1 MHHKQARK
9 VAARLQ
15 KGPYGRDDVTS
26 PLNEEKPR
34 IPHFL
39 TVTPIS
45 RLAEFALMTK
55 LMKTCPM
62 TDIGA
67 CLMDGALP
75 SRSDEQHQFVSDTG

>member
-1 MHHKQARK
+1 LGERFL
-9 VAARLQ
+9 AANTVTRDVD
-15 KGPYGRDDVTS
+15 YGAALVNYVTEA
-26 PLNEEKPR
+26 PLY
-34 IPHFL
+34 ILYFL

-55 LMKTCPM
+55 LMESCPM

-75 SRSDEQHQFVSDTG
+75 SRSDEQHQFVSDAG